1 MPLYKKRSFGIIIM
15 ILLMLI
21 GSLAGC
27 FKTVSG
33 LYDDVIDIFEDG
45 ANDDDEC
52 IESYIEERADIAAD
66 MCRLARKNLYSS
78 EDDKLISELSDA
90 AGALSTALDAED
102 IADIKEKNDALTDA
116 MSSVYSAMRSA
127 GDISSNDK
135 LEYRDLYADFES
147 FGDQIRN
154 DPYNT
159 AALEYNKKTSGPLAS
174 LIKNITPAHD
184 AVMFS

>member
-1 MPLYKKRSFGIIIM
+1 M

-66 MCRLARKNLYSS
+66 MCRIARKNLYSS

-102 IADIKEKNDALTDA
+102 IADIKEKMCADRRYEQRIQRNE
-116 MSSVYSAMRSA
+116 
-127 GDISSNDK
+127 ISRR
-135 LEYRDLYADFES
+135 Y
-147 FGDQIRN
+147 I
-154 DPYNT
+154 
-159 AALEYNKKTSGPLAS
+159 
-174 LIKNITPAHD
+174 IKG
-184 AVMFS
+184 

>member
-1 MPLYKKRSFGIIIM
+1 
-15 ILLMLI
+15 
-21 GSLAGC
+21 
-27 FKTVSG
+27 
-33 LYDDVIDIFEDG
+33 
-45 ANDDDEC
+45 
-52 IESYIEERADIAAD
+52 
-66 MCRLARKNLYSS
+66 MCKIARKNLYSS

-90 AGALSTALDAED
+90 AGALTTALDTED

-184 AVMFS
+184 AVIFS